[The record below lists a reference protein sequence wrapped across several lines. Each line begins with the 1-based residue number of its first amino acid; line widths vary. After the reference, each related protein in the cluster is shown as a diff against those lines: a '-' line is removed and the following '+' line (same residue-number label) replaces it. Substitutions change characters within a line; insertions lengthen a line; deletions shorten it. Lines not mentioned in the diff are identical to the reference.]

1 MCLAAMQTACTCRGL
16 PDQRDQK
23 SAGQPVRGRKAI
35 DAKGKN
41 VLVIGGGDTG
51 NDCQGTALRQ
61 GCTDLVAL
69 EMMPQPPKER
79 AASNPWP
86 EWPRVL
92 KVDYGQTECLAK
104 FGKDRACT
112 RPP

>member
-1 MCLAAMQTACTCRGL
+1 
-16 PDQRDQK
+16 
-23 SAGQPVRGRKAI
+23 
-35 DAKGKN
+35 
-41 VLVIGGGDTG
+41 
-51 NDCQGTALRQ
+51 
-61 GCTDLVAL
+61 
-69 EMMPQPPKER
+69 MMPQPPKER

>member
-1 MCLAAMQTACTCRGL
+1 MCI
-16 PDQRDQK
+16 RDRTRSLLDSQF
-23 SAGQPVRGRKAI
+23 ADGKAI

-69 EMMPQPPKER
+69 EMI
-79 AASNPWP
+79 
-86 EWPRVL
+86 
-92 KVDYGQTECLAK
+92 CLLYTS
-104 FGKDRACT
+104 RCV
-112 RPP
+112 